1 MADTLP
7 CRTVEFRVSPSSLR
21 TAARL
26 SRVKVSPILAL
37 SQRARELVAEG
48 RDIIDLTVGEPDFDT
63 PDEIKAAAK
72 AAIDNGETKYTALN
86 GEARLLSAI
95 AQRMAD
101 RGVLTAESA
110 VIACSGAKQVISH
123 ALEALLEPEEEVVL
137 PAPYWTSY
145 ADMVRLKGGVP
156 VSAPGRYDAAF
167 GWRLDA
173 ASIEAAITPLTRWLI
188 LNTPNNPTGAGA
200 TEAELSAVAEVL
212 RRNPHVWLLSDDI
225 YEDLVYETPPR
236 PFLRLHPE
244 LAGRTLLVNGA
255 SKAYA
260 MTGWR
265 IGWGVGPRALIGA
278 MSSIQSQTTSAPCSI
293 SQAAALAALTGSQA
307 PVERMRETF
316 QARRD
321 LLVALLDK
329 IPGMSCPLPDG
340 AFYAFPRISGLI
352 GTRTMK
358 GQVLASDVDV
368 STYLLDS
375 AGVATVP
382 GSVFGGAGHLRLSF
396 AAKTELLTES
406 CARIAAACAAVIEAP
421 SHARLRS

>member
-1 MADTLP
+1 L
-7 CRTVEFRVSPSSLR
+7 SPSSLR
-21 TAARL
+21 PASRL

-72 AAIDNGETKYTALN
+72 TAIDRGETKYTALN
-86 GEARLLSAI
+86 GDARLLAAI
-95 AQRMAD
+95 ARRMAD
-101 RGVLTAESA
+101 RGIHAADSA

-123 ALEALLEPEEEVVL
+123 ALEALLESDDEVLL

-145 ADMVRLKGGVP
+145 ADMVRLKGGAP
-156 VSAPGRYDAAF
+156 VIAAGRYDPAF

-173 ASIEAAITPLTRWLI
+173 AAIASAITPRTRWLI
-188 LNTPNNPTGAGA
+188 LNSPNNPTGANA
-200 TEAELSAVAEVL
+200 TEAELAALADVL
-212 RRNPHVWLLSDDI
+212 RGNPHVWILCDEI
-225 YEDLVYETPPR
+225 YDDLVYETPPR
-236 PFLRLHPE
+236 PFLRLHPD
-244 LAGRTLLVNGA
+244 LANRTLLVNGA

-265 IGWGVGPRALIGA
+265 IGWGQGPKALIAA

-307 PVERMRETF
+307 AVERMRETF
-316 QARRD
+316 RARRD

-329 IPGMSCPLPDG
+329 IPGMSCTLPDG
-340 AFYAFPRISGLI
+340 AFYAFPRIDGLI
-352 GTRTMK
+352 GARTMQ

-382 GSVFGGAGHLRLSF
+382 GSVFGAPGHLRLSF

-406 CARIAAACAAVIEAP
+406 CARIAAACAAVVEAP
-421 SHARLRS
+421 TAV